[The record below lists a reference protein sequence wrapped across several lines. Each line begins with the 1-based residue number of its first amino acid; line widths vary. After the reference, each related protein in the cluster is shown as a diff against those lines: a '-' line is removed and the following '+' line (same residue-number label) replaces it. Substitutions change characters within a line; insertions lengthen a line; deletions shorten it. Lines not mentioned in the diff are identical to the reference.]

1 MYQWEC
7 CEEKYKRKYFYNKH
21 KKSCFPDA
29 PLCQAAK
36 SFVCD
41 NCGKIFA
48 RKQNL
53 QNHETVRF
61 KSIDSSLVKS
71 TNFNARV
78 ENIAQEIYVFQ
89 SYDPSFDVFSCSVLG
104 GHPNDNSSI
113 KKYHNYTRT
122 CGCTHVR

>member
-1 MYQWEC
+1 M
-7 CEEKYKRKYFYNKH
+7 KH

-53 QNHETVRF
+53 QNHETVCF
-61 KSIDSSLVKS
+61 KSIDSSLVNS
-71 TNFNARV
+71 NNFNASV
-78 ENIAQEIYVFQ
+78 ENITQEMCSSHMILPLMFFLALCLEAFLMTVIAYLVILQQTTPLQFQ
-89 SYDPSFDVFSCSVLG
+89 
-104 GHPNDNSSI
+104 H
-113 KKYHNYTRT
+113 H
-122 CGCTHVR
+122 